1 MRDGNMT
8 VLYGWSWG
16 KAHKTDTCTDT
27 STSDFWGQHSV
38 EIIQMGDGNWQYW
51 PKAKKKCNGRFCHF
65 LVIAKDLANITRTYF
80 TEILNSMETT
90 FVDVSTLW
98 RSRTWGMVRPHLWPR
113 LELWNHINCLF
124 YIPIDWG
131 FERNLKSAKKCLHFR
146 RSSHGKTCQTTVK
159 SFVKIISRKNPTRVE
174 LLRVCAPFPFP
185 PASATSWSFSFEVL
199 VCA

>member
-1 MRDGNMT
+1 MCAKSHTIICLQMFVIFHT
-8 VLYGWSWG
+8 CVG
-16 KAHKTDTCTDT
+16 KATDMLI
-27 STSDFWGQHSV
+27 SPWA
-38 EIIQMGDGNWQYW
+38 MG
-51 PKAKKKCNGRFCHF
+51 
-65 LVIAKDLANITRTYF
+65 VIAKDLANITRTYF

-124 YIPIDWG
+124 YILIDWG

-146 RSSHGKTCQTTVK
+146 RSSHGKTCQTSVK